1 MTSCWPW
8 RTQSTQPYMHTESEL
23 ALGQL
28 DLLNARCVKQD
39 PDQVI
44 AKASSLPAFKR
55 FDAVSCFHAVP
66 CDLVTFDSL
75 LLGPDAFICSRKR
88 AQKQGSLLAES
99 AEGCQSCDKTGF
111 GMFSKKTQHTHTH
124 THTHTFCIIL
134 LSSSLFISILK
145 FDCPLS
151 IKSRN
156 IQPVVSVH
164 AGWWA
169 QLTCLKPGVPVFSV
183 SNVQHECIYTI
194 LH

>member
-1 MTSCWPW
+1 MLSFAVEKERKSKGRSWQNQRKDAKVVTKQVLEC
-8 RTQSTQPYMHTESEL
+8 L
-23 ALGQL
+23 A
-28 DLLNARCVKQD
+28 RR
-39 PDQVI
+39 P
-44 AKASSLPAFKR
+44 S
-55 FDAVSCFHAVP
+55 
-66 CDLVTFDSL
+66 
-75 LLGPDAFICSRKR
+75 
-88 AQKQGSLLAES
+88 
-99 AEGCQSCDKTGF
+99 
-111 GMFSKKTQHTHTH
+111 THTH

-183 SNVQHECIYTI
+183 SNVQHECIYTKGDVI
-194 LH
+194 KNIQAQDYRYTIHYQHCEPCVRSHLPSDLHKICRCHLEQGRVDIEQASFEYWW